1 MNVLV
6 ISSKRK
12 GFVTSIEDKTV
23 AEGETFASKFSTDSR
38 FFNVH
43 DVVCSDAVYDVVDSQ
58 AGTLTSPKMVLSA
71 TDPNEDP
78 NRLNLFVDGG
88 ELKVA

>member
-23 AEGETFASKFSTDSR
+23 AEGETFTSKFSTDSR

-43 DVVCSDAVYDVVDSQ
+43 DVVCSDAVFDVVDSV
-58 AGTLTSPKMVLSA
+58 AGSLTSPKIVESA

-78 NRLNLFVDGG
+78 NRLNLYIEDG

>member
-23 AEGETFASKFSTDSR
+23 TDGETFTSKFSTDSR
-38 FFNVH
+38 FFNVN
-43 DVVCSDAVYDVVDSQ
+43 DVVCSDAVFDVVDSQ
-58 AGTLTSPKMVLSA
+58 AGTLTSPKIVLSA
-71 TDPNEDP
+71 NDPNEDP
-78 NRLNLFVDGG
+78 NRLNLFVENG

>member
-1 MNVLV
+1 MDVLV
-6 ISSKRK
+6 ITSKRK

-23 AEGETFASKFSTDSR
+23 AESQTFESKYSTDPR

-43 DVVCSDAVYDVVDSQ
+43 DVTCSDAVFDVIDAE
-58 AGTLTSPKMVLSA
+58 AGTLTSPKIVASA
-71 TDPNEDP
+71 TDPQEDP
-78 NRLNLFVDGG
+78 TRLNLYIEEG